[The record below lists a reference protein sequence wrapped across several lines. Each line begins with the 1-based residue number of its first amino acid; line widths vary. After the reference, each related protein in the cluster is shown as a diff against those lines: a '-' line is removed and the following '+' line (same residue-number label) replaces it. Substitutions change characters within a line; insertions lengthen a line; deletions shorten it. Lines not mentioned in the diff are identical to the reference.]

1 MDIKLHK
8 LARTTPATR
17 RYIQTAPKSAATL
30 ARELGVA
37 LTTIYKWKRAGG
49 STMAPMSA
57 PAPCQYLPRAGSP
70 HRRIAHPSAVV
81 PRRCHGG
88 HDPL

>member
-37 LTTIYKWKRAGG
+37 FMEARRPGPRWL
-49 STMAPMSA
+49 PCPP

>member
-30 ARELGVA
+30 APGTRG
-37 LTTIYKWKRAGG
+37 
-49 STMAPMSA
+49 
-57 PAPCQYLPRAGSP
+57 
-70 HRRIAHPSAVV
+70 
-81 PRRCHGG
+81 RCDH
-88 HDPL
+88 HL